1 MSGISQVTQGGPKT
15 FTPADNQVI
24 KGGQLVEATT
34 GGRIKVAAA
43 ASTAVLGV
51 ALTDAVAPE
60 DFPGANGTDALGR
73 PVVSAV
79 PVPTKVAV
87 AYAGTEVRVT
97 YAADTTFG
105 AKLVAAANGTVTPA
119 GATPDARTIVGICTE
134 PAGVDVSENAV
145 GLIRIV

>member
-1 MSGISQVTQGGPKT
+1 MGGIAQVTQGGPKT

-24 KGGQLVEATT
+24 KGGQVVEATT

-43 ASTAVLGV
+43 GSVVALGV
-51 ALTDAVAPE
+51 ALHDAVAPE
-60 DFPGANGTDALGR
+60 DFPAANGTDALGR

-79 PVPTKVAV
+79 PIPTTVSV
-87 AYAGTEVRVT
+87 AYAGTEVKVT

-105 AKLVAAANGTVTPA
+105 QKVVVAANGTVTPA

-145 GLIRIV
+145 GLIRLI